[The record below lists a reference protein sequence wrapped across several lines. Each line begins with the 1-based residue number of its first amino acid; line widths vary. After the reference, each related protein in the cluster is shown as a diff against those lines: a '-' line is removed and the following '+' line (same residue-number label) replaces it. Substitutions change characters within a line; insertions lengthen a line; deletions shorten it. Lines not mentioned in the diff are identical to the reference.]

1 MRRENQARV
10 AMSVSS
16 ATRRER
22 IEAALKAAGQR
33 LAQPYEA
40 WMAADPFRRGVR
52 VLITGPQN
60 S

>member
-1 MRRENQARV
+1 
-10 AMSVSS
+10 MSVSS